1 MGEVNFLSTHP
12 THFSS
17 FFTPLIFYFLLLLL
31 QKKQN
36 KNEGEKKKN
45 DGNGGAK
52 KEDSG
57 LITVVLKVDLHCEG
71 CGSKVVKYLKGL
83 DGICLQPTPTV
94 DDFIIFVFA
103 INRCPLFWFG
113 LVSISIFFFFV
124 KILCLDS
131 SITVLLFAFIFVVLL
146 HHFFCFLF
154 FCQI

>member
-36 KNEGEKKKN
+36 KNEGEKKN

-113 LVSISIFFFFV
+113 LVSISIFYFLW
-124 KILCLDS
+124 K
-131 SITVLLFAFIFVVLL
+131 
-146 HHFFCFLF
+146 FCV
-154 FCQI
+154 

>member
-36 KNEGEKKKN
+36 KNEGEKKN